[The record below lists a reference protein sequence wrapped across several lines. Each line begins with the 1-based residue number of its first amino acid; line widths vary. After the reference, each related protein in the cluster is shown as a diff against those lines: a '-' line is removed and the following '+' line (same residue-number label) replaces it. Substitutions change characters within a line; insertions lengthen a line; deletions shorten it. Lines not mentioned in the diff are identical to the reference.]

1 MQPLMQV
8 GIKGEIGGTGNWSI
22 EVCLAFWHSLPGFF
36 IVDMVVIGDLE
47 CYNKLYIHTFDWR

>member
-1 MQPLMQV
+1 MQV